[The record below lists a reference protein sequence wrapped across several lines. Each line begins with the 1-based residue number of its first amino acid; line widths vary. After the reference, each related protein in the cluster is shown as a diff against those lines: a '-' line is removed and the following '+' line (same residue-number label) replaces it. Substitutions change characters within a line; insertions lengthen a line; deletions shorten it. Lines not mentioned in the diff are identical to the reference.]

1 VKKAYVIHRWAGQPN
16 SDWYPW
22 LESYLEQK
30 GYEVKILKMP
40 HTKIP
45 TIKSWVKFLQK
56 EIEPSPETFLI
67 GHSIGCQTILRYLS
81 ASNAKKVGGIIL
93 VAPWLT
99 LKNLSGIE
107 KVIAR
112 PWLTRPI
119 DFAPVAKVSKK
130 LAIFSEND
138 RVVPIENAELFRKEL
153 NPEIVIVKDKG
164 HFDESDNIR
173 DLEFLKKNLE
183 EFFD

>member
-1 VKKAYVIHRWAGQPN
+1 MKKAYIVHRWAGQPN

-22 LESYLEQK
+22 LKKFLEQK
-30 GYEVKILKMP
+30 GCQVKILKMP

-45 TIKSWVKFLQK
+45 IIKSWIKFLKK

-81 ASNAKKVGGIIL
+81 ASNTEVGGIML

-107 KVIAR
+107 KTIAR

-119 DFAPVAKVSKK
+119 DFAPAVKVSKK

-138 RVVPIENAELFRKEL
+138 RVVPIENVKLFRDKL
-153 NPEIVIVKDKG
+153 DPTIITVKNKG
-164 HFDESDNIR
+164 HFDENDDIR
-173 DLEFLKKNLE
+173 DLEFLRKDLD
-183 EFFD
+183 EFFA